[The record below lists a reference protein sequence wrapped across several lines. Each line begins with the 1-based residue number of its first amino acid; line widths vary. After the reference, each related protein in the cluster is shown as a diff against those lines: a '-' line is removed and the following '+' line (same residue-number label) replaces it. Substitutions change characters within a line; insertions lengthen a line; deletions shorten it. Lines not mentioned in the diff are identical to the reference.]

1 MVNDRV
7 KNILVELTSLDTCKN
22 LTLVC
27 NDEKF
32 QLFHKGKQLGEDLT
46 LADLRTLS
54 RNALDLKI
62 VQHVDVSNLIYERR
76 ITNTEGYTKV
86 EDDIARAFLHVIHR
100 MKFQKPD
107 GVMAT
112 QKAEVAT

>member
-7 KNILVELTSLDTCKN
+7 KDILIELTSLDTCKN

-27 NDEKF
+27 NDKKF

-54 RNALDLKI
+54 RNALNLKI
-62 VQHVDVSNLIYERR
+62 VQHVDVSHLISNNR
-76 ITNTEGYTKV
+76 IANIEGYIRV

-100 MKFQKPD
+100 MKFQES
-107 GVMAT
+107 T
-112 QKAEVAT
+112 IVATRMVKAHAQ

>member
-1 MVNDRV
+1 MVNARV
-7 KNILVELTSLDTCKN
+7 KDILVELTSLDTCKN

-27 NDEKF
+27 NDQKF
-32 QLFHKGKQLGEDLT
+32 QLFYKGKQMGEDLT
-46 LADLRTLS
+46 LADLRSLS

-62 VQHVDVSNLIYERR
+62 VQHVDVSNLIFNRR

-86 EDDIARAFLHVIHR
+86 EDDVARAFLHVIHH

-107 GVMAT
+107 PVMAT